1 MKTYQI
7 NGTDVSCSHEIK
19 TDEETHLTAVHVTV
33 KAGDGND
40 AIELTHVL
48 TIGAEDHPLPEGYDT
63 ESLQRDLDVF
73 REKHARMAESKLRA
87 KQLAKSLQ

>member
-1 MKTYQI
+1 MTTIKI
-7 NGTDVSCSHEIK
+7 NEADVVCSHEIK
-19 TDEETHLTAVHVTV
+19 TDEKTNQTSIHVTV

-40 AIELTHVL
+40 AVKLTHVL

-63 ESLQRDLDVF
+63 ASLQRDLDVF

-87 KQLAKSLQ
+87 KKLAQSLQ